1 MVAALE
7 RMCIF
12 EVKIRAGFGCFR
24 ATCLC
29 ASILA
34 TGGIAPLTK
43 AIPSP
48 NTASLRQGMG

>member
-1 MVAALE
+1 MVATLE